1 MLTSMSVMN
10 SASVVAHS
18 VLADGTTGPEHPGI
32 NPPLPPPDSIRY
44 ALRDAQGHLLAGD
57 GQVPPVAMNDLN
69 AQVFAISQIDGR
81 SLRTL
86 KLPWLTE

>member
-32 NPPLPPPDSIRY
+32 NPPLNGAIVLGVLLLLLFVTTR
-44 ALRDAQGHLLAGD
+44 LNRD
-57 GQVPPVAMNDLN
+57 
-69 AQVFAISQIDGR
+69 
-81 SLRTL
+81 
-86 KLPWLTE
+86 K